1 MLSVL
6 SAALWYDL
14 TDAGILAFALPG
26 IFAPRFLGLR
36 AGADIVCSVTLL
48 VAAWSNVFDLYTT
61 ISWWDVLIHV
71 VCTAVLAVIVH
82 AWAAHLG
89 LVSGPRETP
98 LPVTAIITAVI
109 GLALSALWEMVEWFG
124 YVAITTDI
132 YVTYHDTIGDMAAGG
147 AGAFG
152 AGLLLRHIS
161 VFRDQR

>member
-1 MLSVL
+1 MLSVV
-6 SAALWYDL
+6 AAAIWYSL

-26 IFAPRFLGLR
+26 VFAPRFLGLR
-36 AGADIVCSVTLL
+36 SGADIVCSITLL
-48 VAAWSNVFDLYTT
+48 VAAWSNVFDLYTS

-71 VCTAVLAVIVH
+71 VCTAVLAAVVH

-89 LVSGPRETP
+89 VVSAPRETS
-98 LPVTAIITAVI
+98 LSVTVMVTAAI

-147 AGAFG
+147 AGACA
-152 AGLLLRHIS
+152 AGLLLRHMS
-161 VFRDQR
+161 LLRDQP